1 MVVVANTR
9 RPRTRGEH
17 RHLSL
22 VPNTGVANTGA
33 PNTGAPNTGAPNTG
47 APNTGANDSGSGGD
61 IQPALWEAHELR
73 RLSQLRRLA
82 VDTEAP
88 HEAIRLIEN
97 AASAEEAINGL
108 SAAGLLPDE
117 TESFDGMLSWFTPLL
132 EPGCDEVEAEIAG
145 GGFIGELRRA
155 APDDVSVAEVLTD
168 VVPQLVRHP
177 RPESLAMAR
186 ALAAIGPPGVRLV
199 AASVADKLA
208 AAGLADMPW
217 ANKVGK
223 PRPVRFFGYGDMYG
237 DQQSVVSVF
246 SYDKARHAIVVLID
260 HLLGGGI
267 KDCYLVEYTEAL
279 RQEYR
284 AAGRLP
290 GLQFRDYDA
299 GTARAMLESALAR
312 QPCPVEPD
320 QIEDVWN
327 CIDVLRAR
335 VDLLPGPAS
344 AGGKADRADAGIL
357 PTSRQPATKH
367 PASKQPAS
375 RQSASRQPASKQP
388 SSGRSAAKRTAD
400 PSTIH
405 RLKVTMRG
413 FSPPIWRRFEV
424 PSDITL
430 KRLHTVIQ
438 LAFGWDDYHLFVF
451 ETPAGQYGSYDPDLQ
466 IRSATGKKLSAV
478 ADSAGDKIRYEYDFG
493 DRWELDILVE
503 ATHPAEPDV
512 AYPRCIAGRRAG
524 PPEDCGGVSGFYR
537 LIEVLADPGHE
548 DHADQLEWLGIESAA
563 EFDPEAFDPVAA
575 DRKLRRHAR
584 VLIRS

>member
-9 RPRTRGEH
+9 RPRTQREH

-22 VPNTGVANTGA
+22 VPNTGVH
-33 PNTGAPNTGAPNTG
+33 
-47 APNTGANDSGSGGD
+47 DSGSAGD
-61 IQPALWEAHELR
+61 VQPGLRETHELR

-97 AASAEEAINGL
+97 AASAEEAIDRL

-117 TESFDGMLSWFTPLL
+117 AESFDGMLSWFTPLL
-132 EPGCDEVEAEIAG
+132 EPGCDEIEAEMAG

-168 VVPQLVRHP
+168 VVPQLARHP
-177 RPESLAMAR
+177 RREALAMAR
-186 ALAAIGPPGVRLV
+186 VLAAVGPPEVRPV

-208 AAGLADMPW
+208 ATGLTDMPW
-217 ANKVGK
+217 ADKLGK
-223 PRPVRFFGYGDMYG
+223 PKPVRFFGYGDIFG

-246 SYDKARHAIVVLID
+246 SYGKAQHAIVVLID
-260 HLLGGGI
+260 HLLGGGV

-279 RQEYR
+279 REEYR

-290 GLQFRDYDA
+290 GLRFGDYDA
-299 GTARAMLESALAR
+299 GTAREMLESALAR

-335 VDLLPGPAS
+335 TDLLRLPA
-344 AGGKADRADAGIL
+344 
-357 PTSRQPATKH
+357 P
-367 PASKQPAS
+367 
-375 RQSASRQPASKQP
+375 
-388 SSGRSAAKRTAD
+388 AAKPAAGAT
-400 PSTIH
+400 TIH
-405 RLKVTMRG
+405 RLKVTLRG
-413 FSPPIWRRFEV
+413 TSPPIWRRFEV

-438 LAFGWDDYHLFVF
+438 LAFGWGDCHLFVF
-451 ETPAGQYGSYDPDLQ
+451 DTPAGRYGSYDPDLE
-466 IRSATGKKLSAV
+466 IRGATGKKLSAV
-478 ADSAGDKIRYEYDFG
+478 ADAAGHKIRYEYDFG
-493 DRWELDILVE
+493 DQWELDILVE
-503 ATHPAEPDV
+503 ATRPAEPDV

-563 EFDPEAFDPVAA
+563 EFDPSAFDPAAA

-584 VLIRS
+584 VLITS

>member
-1 MVVVANTR
+1 MVIVANTR
-9 RPRTRGEH
+9 RPRTQREH

-22 VPNTGVANTGA
+22 VPNTGL
-33 PNTGAPNTGAPNTG
+33 PNTGLPNTGVH
-47 APNTGANDSGSGGD
+47 DSGNAGD
-61 IQPALWEAHELR
+61 VQPALWETHELR

-97 AASAEEAINGL
+97 AASAEEAIDRL

-132 EPGCDEVEAEIAG
+132 EPGCDEIEAEIAG

-168 VVPQLVRHP
+168 VVPRLVRHP
-177 RPESLAMAR
+177 RPEALAMAR
-186 ALAAIGPPGVRLV
+186 ALAAIGPPEVRPV

-208 AAGLADMPW
+208 AGGLADMPW
-217 ANKVGK
+217 AINLGK
-223 PRPVRFFGYGDMYG
+223 PKPVRFFGYGDIFG

-246 SYDKARHAIVVLID
+246 SYGKAQHALVVLID
-260 HLLGGGI
+260 HLLGGGV

-279 RQEYR
+279 REEYR

-290 GLQFRDYDA
+290 GLRFGDYDA

-335 VDLLPGPAS
+335 ADLLPLPAS
-344 AGGKADRADAGIL
+344 AGGRTSRATAGRQ
-357 PTSRQPATKH
+357 PTSRHSTSKQS
-367 PASKQPAS
+367 ASKQG
-375 RQSASRQPASKQP
+375 ASKPQA
-388 SSGRSAAKRTAD
+388 SKRSVADPAAD

-405 RLKVTMRG
+405 RLKVTLRG
-413 FSPPIWRRFEV
+413 ASPPIWRRFEV
-424 PSDITL
+424 PADITL

-438 LAFGWDDYHLFVF
+438 LGFGWDDCHLFVF
-451 ETPAGQYGSYDPDLQ
+451 ETPAGRYGTYDPDLE

-478 ADSAGDKIRYEYDFG
+478 AESAGDKIRYEYDFG
-493 DRWELDILVE
+493 DQWELDVVVE
-503 ATHPAEPDV
+503 AIHPAEPDV
-512 AYPRCIAGRRAG
+512 AYPRCTAGRRAG
-524 PPEDCGGVSGFYR
+524 PPEDCGGIRGYHE
-537 LIEVLADPGHE
+537 LLDVLADPRHE
-548 DHADQLEWLGIESAA
+548 DHAERLLWLGIESAA
-563 EFDPEAFDPVAA
+563 EFDPAAFDLAAA

-584 VLIRS
+584 VLTR